1 VIMSLI
7 EKKFL
12 EIFGEEPDLVA
23 AAPGRVNLIGEH
35 IDYSDGFVLPFAIK
49 DRTLVAT
56 RKRDD
61 STIRIA
67 SIQRRNKVV
76 TVDINKVK
84 PGLKGEWERYALGV
98 LWSMGVKTGV
108 DLLIDGHV
116 PLGAGLS
123 SSAALECS
131 VATAMNHLFDMGFT
145 LEELARL
152 TQKAE
157 NQYVGVPCGIMDQS
171 VSLMAT
177 QGSALLLDCRDL
189 STKNIPFDVASSGLE
204 LLIIDTQA
212 HHALTDGGYAQRR
225 ASCESVVAKLAILSL
240 RELSMEQLEASRS
253 LLTHTEYLR
262 ARHAVTEMK
271 RVLDC
276 VDALSSS
283 EFARVGQLLN
293 QSHASLR
300 DNYAVSCPE
309 LDTAVDAALSA
320 GALGSRMVG
329 GGFGGSAIALIQASM
344 TTETIKS
351 VERAFSSRGFKA
363 PRFFTS
369 LPSQG
374 AEIVSRR

>member
-1 VIMSLI
+1 MSTI
-7 EKKFL
+7 ETKFI
-12 EIFGEEPDLVA
+12 ETFGEEPDLIA

-35 IDYSDGFVLPFAIK
+35 IDYSEGFVLPFAIK
-49 DRTLVAT
+49 DRTTAAI

-61 STIRIA
+61 SVVRIA
-67 SIQRRNKVV
+67 SAQRRSKIV
-76 TVDINKVK
+76 TVDINNVK
-84 PGLKGEWERYALGV
+84 PGLKGEWERYALAV

-131 VATAMNHLFDMGFT
+131 VATAVNHLFDMGFS
-145 LEELARL
+145 LEDLARL

-177 QGSALLLDCRDL
+177 IGSALLLDCRDL
-189 STKNIPFDVASSGLE
+189 STRNIPFDVASSGLE

-212 HHALTDGGYAQRR
+212 HHALTDGGYAERR
-225 ASCESVVAKLAILSL
+225 ASCESVAAKLGIKSM
-240 RELSMEQLEASRS
+240 RELTMPALESAKDQLTQVEFI
-253 LLTHTEYLR
+253 R

-276 VDALSSS
+276 VEALS
-283 EFARVGQLLN
+283 EANFEKVGELIN
-293 QSHASLR
+293 QSHISLR
-300 DNYAVSCPE
+300 DDYTVSCPE
-309 LDTAVDAALSA
+309 LDTAVSASLAA

-329 GGFGGSAIALIQASM
+329 GGFGGSAIALIDAAKTS
-344 TTETIKS
+344 ETIKA
-351 VERAFSSRGFKA
+351 VEKAFAEKKFKT

-374 AEIVSRR
+374 AEVISR

>member
-1 VIMSLI
+1 MSQI

-12 EIFGEEPDLVA
+12 ETFGAEPDLVA

-49 DRTLVAT
+49 DRTLVAA
-56 RKRDD
+56 RKRGD
-61 STIRIA
+61 STVRIA
-67 SIQRRNKVV
+67 SAQRRNKIV
-76 TVDINKVK
+76 TVDISKVK
-84 PGLKGEWERYALGV
+84 PGLRGEWERYALGV
-98 LWSMGVKTGV
+98 LWALGVKEGV

-131 VATAMNHLFDMGFT
+131 VATAMNHLFDLGFN

-212 HHALTDGGYAQRR
+212 HHALTDGGYAERR
-225 ASCESVVAKLAILSL
+225 ASCESAVAKLGITSL
-240 RELSMEQLEASRS
+240 RELTMDKLEKSRG
-253 LLTHTEYLR
+253 LLTETEFVR

-271 RVLDC
+271 RVLEC
-276 VDALSSS
+276 VEALSNSDF
-283 EFARVGQLLN
+283 EKVGQLIN
-293 QSHASLR
+293 QSHTSLR
-300 DNYAVSCPE
+300 DDYTVSCPE
-309 LDTAVDAALSA
+309 LDTAVEAALAA

-329 GGFGGSAIALIQASM
+329 GGFGGSAIALIQASK
-344 TTETIKS
+344 TTETIKAI
-351 VERAFSSRGFKA
+351 EKAFSIKGFKA

-374 AEIVSRR
+374 AELLSRR

>member
-1 VIMSLI
+1 MSSI
-7 EKKFL
+7 EEKFL
-12 EIFGEEPDLVA
+12 ETFGEEPDLVA

-35 IDYSDGFVLPFAIK
+35 IDYSEGFVLPFAIK
-49 DRTLVAT
+49 DRTLVAA

-61 STIRIA
+61 SIVRVA
-67 SIQRRNKVV
+67 SAQRRNKIIS
-76 TVDINKVK
+76 VDINEVK

-98 LWSMGVKTGV
+98 LWSMGVKSGV

-131 VATAMNHLFDMGFT
+131 VATAMNHLFDMGFS

-177 QGSALLLDCRDL
+177 NGFALLLDCRDL
-189 STKNIPFDVASSGLE
+189 STRNIPFDVASHGLE

-212 HHALTDGGYAQRR
+212 HHALTDGGYAERR
-225 ASCESVVAKLAILSL
+225 ASCESVAAKLGVKSM
-240 RELSMEQLEASRS
+240 RELTREQLDSSRDQLS
-253 LLTHTEYLR
+253 ESEYIR

-276 VDALSSS
+276 VEALAS
-283 EFARVGQLLN
+283 EDFTQVGQLLN
-293 QSHASLR
+293 QSHNSLR
-300 DNYAVSCPE
+300 DDYTVSCPE
-309 LDTAVDAALSA
+309 LDTAVEASLAA
-320 GALGSRMVG
+320 GALGARMVG
-329 GGFGGSAIALIQASM
+329 GGFGGSAIALIQASK
-344 TTETIKS
+344 TSQTIS
-351 VERAFSSRGFKA
+351 AVEKAFADKKFKA

-374 AEIVSRR
+374 AELLSRG

>member
-1 VIMSLI
+1 
-7 EKKFL
+7 
-12 EIFGEEPDLVA
+12 FGKEPDLVA

-49 DRTLVAT
+49 DRTLVAA

-67 SIQRRNKVV
+67 SMQRRNKVV
-76 TVDINKVK
+76 TVDINRVK

-98 LWSMGVKTGV
+98 VWSMGVKTGV

-131 VATAMNHLFDMGFT
+131 VATAMNHLFGLGFT

-189 STKNIPFDVASSGLE
+189 NTKNIPFDVAASGLE

-212 HHALTDGGYAQRR
+212 HHALTDGGYAERR
-225 ASCESVVAKLAILSL
+225 ASCEAVVAKLAIASL

-253 LLTHTEYLR
+253 LLTDTEYLR

-276 VDALSSS
+276 VDALTSSD
-283 EFARVGQLLN
+283 FVRVGQLLN

-300 DNYAVSCPE
+300 DDYAVSCPE

-329 GGFGGSAIALIQASM
+329 GGFGGSAIALIQAVK
-344 TTETIKS
+344 TTETIKMI
-351 VERAFSSRGFKA
+351 EKAFSDRGFKA

-374 AEIVSRR
+374 AEIISRR

>member
-1 VIMSLI
+1 MSSI
-7 EKKFL
+7 EEKFL
-12 EIFGEEPDLVA
+12 ETFGDEPDLVA

-35 IDYSDGFVLPFAIK
+35 IDYSEGFVLPFAIK
-49 DRTLVAT
+49 DRTLVAA

-61 STIRIA
+61 SIVRVA
-67 SIQRRNKVV
+67 SAQRRNKII
-76 TVDINKVK
+76 TVDINEVK

-98 LWSMGVKTGV
+98 LWSMGVKSGV

-131 VATAMNHLFDMGFT
+131 VATAMNHLFDMGFS

-177 QGSALLLDCRDL
+177 NGFALLLDCRDL
-189 STKNIPFDVASSGLE
+189 STRNIPFDVASHGLE

-212 HHALTDGGYAQRR
+212 HHALTDGGYAERR
-225 ASCESVVAKLAILSL
+225 ASCESVAAKLGVKSM
-240 RELSMEQLEASRS
+240 RELTREQLDSSRDQLS
-253 LLTHTEYLR
+253 ESEYIR

-276 VDALSSS
+276 VEALAS
-283 EFARVGQLLN
+283 EDFTQVGQLLN
-293 QSHASLR
+293 QSHNSLR
-300 DNYAVSCPE
+300 DDYTVSCPE
-309 LDTAVDAALSA
+309 LDTAVEASLAA
-320 GALGSRMVG
+320 GALGARMVG
-329 GGFGGSAIALIQASM
+329 GGFGGSAIALIEASK
-344 TTETIKS
+344 TSQTIS
-351 VERAFSSRGFKA
+351 AVEKAFADKKFKA

-374 AEIVSRR
+374 AELLSRG

>member
-1 VIMSLI
+1 MSQI

-12 EIFGEEPDLVA
+12 ETFGVEPDLVA

-49 DRTLVAT
+49 DRTLVAA
-56 RKRDD
+56 RKRND
-61 STIRIA
+61 STVRIA
-67 SIQRRNKVV
+67 SAQRRNKIV

-98 LWSMGVKTGV
+98 LWALGVRDGV

-131 VATAMNHLFDMGFT
+131 VATAMNHLFDLGFN

-212 HHALTDGGYAQRR
+212 HHALTDGGYAERR
-225 ASCESVVAKLAILSL
+225 ASCESVVGKLGIRSL
-240 RELSMEQLEASRS
+240 RELTMEQLENSRGS
-253 LLTHTEYLR
+253 LTETEFVR

-276 VDALSSS
+276 VQALSDSN
-283 EFARVGQLLN
+283 FAKVGELIN

-300 DNYAVSCPE
+300 DDYTVSCPE
-309 LDTAVDAALSA
+309 LDTTVDAALAA

-329 GGFGGSAIALIQASM
+329 GGFGGSAIALIQASK
-344 TTETIKS
+344 TTETIKAI
-351 VERAFSSRGFKA
+351 EKGFSSKGFKA

-374 AEIVSRR
+374 AELISRR